1 VPVDVQFESA
11 EEPALDAQQIEHW
24 VEQALSVSEAGA
36 AAATEVAVRVVDPA
50 EMQDLNRNFR
60 QQDKP
65 TNVLSF
71 PAGEVAGLPAEEQT
85 LLGDIVICAP
95 VLRAEAA
102 DQGKPLQDHWAHM
115 LVHGTLHLL
124 GYDHLD
130 EADARKM
137 EALEVRVLASGNIAD
152 PYRVQ

>member
-1 VPVDVQFESA
+1 MPVDVQFESA
-11 EEPALDAQQIEHW
+11 DEPALDAQQIEHW
-24 VEQALSVSEAGA
+24 VERAFSICAGA
-36 AAATEVAVRVVDPA
+36 AAEVAVRIVDA
-50 EMQDLNRNFR
+50 VEMQSLNRNFR

-71 PAGEVAGLPAEEQT
+71 PAGKVIGLPAEEQT

-95 VLRAEAA
+95 VLRAEAV

-124 GYDHLD
+124 GYDHLEED
-130 EADARKM
+130 EARIM
-137 EALEVRVLASGNIAD
+137 EALEVQVLATGNIAD

>member
-1 VPVDVQFESA
+1 MPVDVQFESA

-36 AAATEVAVRVVDPA
+36 AAATEVAVRIVDPA

-102 DQGKPLQDHWAHM
+102 DQGKLLQDHWAHM

>member
-1 VPVDVQFESA
+1 MPVDVQFESA

>member
-1 VPVDVQFESA
+1 MPVDVQFESA

-102 DQGKPLQDHWAHM
+102 DQGKPLQ
-115 LVHGTLHLL
+115 
-124 GYDHLD
+124 
-130 EADARKM
+130 ARKM

>member
-1 VPVDVQFESA
+1 MPVDVQFESA

-36 AAATEVAVRVVDPA
+36 AAATEVAVRIVDPA